1 MPSEAQRGLSV
12 DAELAGASRG
22 HPRLDARF
30 EVPPGVTLLLGPSG
44 AGKTSCLLA
53 VAGLLRPERGRI
65 ALGGEPFFDSHLRI
79 FVPAA
84 RRRVG
89 LVFQSL
95 ALFPHMS
102 VADNVAYGLP
112 RGLSR
117 AERRERAADWLR
129 RMRID
134 RHAERRPAVLSGGE
148 AQRAALARALASEPQ
163 LLLLDEPFSALD
175 SALRAELGREV
186 AELVHD
192 LELPALLVTHN
203 HDDARRLGGR
213 AVVLREGRVV
223 AQGRPDELLEEGW
236 MGHGGG

>member
-1 MPSEAQRGLSV
+1 M
-12 DAELAGASRG
+12 
-22 HPRLDARF
+22 
-30 EVPPGVTLLLGPSG
+30 
-44 AGKTSCLLA
+44 
-53 VAGLLRPERGRI
+53 LRT
-65 ALGGEPFFDSHLRI
+65 AHEPCFFTVR
-79 FVPAA
+79 
-84 RRRVG
+84 
-89 LVFQSL
+89 
-95 ALFPHMS
+95 
-102 VADNVAYGLP
+102 
-112 RGLSR
+112 
-117 AERRERAADWLR
+117 
-129 RMRID
+129 

-175 SALRAELGREV
+175 SSLRAELGREV

-203 HDDARRLGGR
+203 HDDAQRLGGR